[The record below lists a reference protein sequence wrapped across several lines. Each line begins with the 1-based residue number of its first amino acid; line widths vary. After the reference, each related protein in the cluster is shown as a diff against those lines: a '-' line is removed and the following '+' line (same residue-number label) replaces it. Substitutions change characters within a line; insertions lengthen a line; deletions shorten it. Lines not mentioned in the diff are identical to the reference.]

1 MLLKEMPLKFG
12 PLPPPCLV
20 PVPPLFWP
28 QQLAPRASKVQVM
41 LPLLTLHPL
50 APDNHCEGLV
60 VGRGAL
66 KIKEFAVVVFKG
78 AQRRNAQGRIEGLMA
93 ATPTLLKKLMMPM
106 VMRPVTLWKR
116 RWMTCTCTTS
126 TFRMARYFC
135 GKESMFD
142 LCLRLG

>member
-1 MLLKEMPLKFG
+1 
-12 PLPPPCLV
+12 
-20 PVPPLFWP
+20 
-28 QQLAPRASKVQVM
+28 M

-50 APDNHCEGLV
+50 LPNNHREGVV

-78 AQRRNAQGRIEGLMA
+78 AQRRNGQGRIEGLMA
-93 ATPTLLKKLMMPM
+93 ATPTVLKKLMMPM
-106 VMRPVTLWKR
+106 VMHPEMLWKR
-116 RWMTCTCTTS
+116 TWMTCTCTTS
-126 TFRMARYFC
+126 TFRMARVFC